1 MNHFAIFK
9 SEKYGFN
16 QEQVMDHISTIV
28 TAYDSLEK
36 KYFREKEKN
45 RELREQVRVLENA
58 REQQRSLSGWRNRW
72 N

>member
-28 TAYDSLEK
+28 TEYDSLEK
-36 KYFREKEKN
+36 KYFWEKEKN
-45 RELREQVRVLENA
+45 RELQEQVRVLKNA
-58 REQQRSLSGWRNRW
+58 REQ
-72 N
+72 